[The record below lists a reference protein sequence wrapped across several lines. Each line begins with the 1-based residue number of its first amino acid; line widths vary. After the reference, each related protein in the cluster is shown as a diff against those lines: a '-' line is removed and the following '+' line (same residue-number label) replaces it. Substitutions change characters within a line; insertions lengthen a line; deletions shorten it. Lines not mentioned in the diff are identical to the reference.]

1 MAELERKSDEVI
13 YRKEI
18 TTDNPN
24 SHTEVTLRFENL
36 TEESTTE
43 LRKHFL
49 KLCEEVEKIVE
60 KETSLTN

>member
-1 MAELERKSDEVI
+1 MAESERKSNEVI
-13 YRKEI
+13 YKKSI
-18 TTDNPN
+18 TTDNPDSN
-24 SHTEVTLRFENL
+24 MEVTLRFENF

-60 KETSLTN
+60 KETSLTI

>member
-1 MAELERKSDEVI
+1 MAESERKSNEVI
-13 YRKEI
+13 YKKSI

-24 SHTEVTLRFENL
+24 SNMEVALRFENF

-60 KETSLTN
+60 KETSLTI